1 MERLIAKIT
10 SNIGKKLKEF
20 FLSVYIVEC
29 IAGFVAAIIGFVWQS
44 GEGSVALALLCLVGG
59 AVVPFVLYPLFMCF
73 YGYAIIVHKM
83 ESDSDNN
90 AGEAAV
96 SESAESAEA
105 HKEEQIIA
113 SDEADEAKA
122 LDFDSNDSVR
132 KSATKAYKLAYYI
145 KTHPVEVVVIVVAIL
160 IFIGVFASLF

>member
-1 MERLIAKIT
+1 
-10 SNIGKKLKEF
+10 
-20 FLSVYIVEC
+20 
-29 IAGFVAAIIGFVWQS
+29 
-44 GEGSVALALLCLVGG
+44 
-59 AVVPFVLYPLFMCF
+59 
-73 YGYAIIVHKM
+73 M
-83 ESDSDNN
+83 ESDSDNK

-113 SDEADEAKA
+113 SDEADEATD

-145 KTHPVEVVVIVVAIL
+145 KTHPVEVVVLVVAIL